1 VSGLCRAGTALS
13 LQRECNTGNA
23 LTLALFLRQRE
34 LCADSAAWGVTWCDE
49 V

>member
-13 LQRECNTGNA
+13 LQREYSTGSA
-23 LTLALFLRQRE
+23 PTLELLLRQRE
-34 LCADSAAWGVTWCDE
+34 LFADSAAWGGTWCDE